1 MGNDNKIMMNC
12 DPKSAT
18 NMYTKKKWLTVA
30 LLLCLAAGAHAQ
42 QSVQFSQYIFNG
54 ISVNPA
60 YAGYKDV
67 LNLNAMYRQQWSG
80 FPGAPTT
87 GGVSLDGPLKRP
99 NRETN
104 VGLGVQ
110 AMMDNLGPQKAISL
124 YGSYSYRIR
133 LDEED
138 TRRFCLGIGIGATQ
152 YSLNGSDLEYL
163 DVGDR
168 IIPDGSA
175 KATTPDARFGIYYYT
190 PRFYFGLSVLDLF
203 SKYTSTGYKWRGYTY
218 ESIRRKQHL
227 YVTAGYMFKVTD
239 EISIKPSFMLK
250 DDFAGPTAVDLSL
263 MLHMDEL
270 LWIGGSYRT
279 SVPLWKKNSLPTTLD
294 KANAASAIVEYYI
307 TPKYRIGYSYDM
319 SMNKMPGS
327 HEISIGILFN
337 SKQYTTSNP
346 RYF

>member
-30 LLLCLAAGAHAQ
+30 LLLCLTAGAHAQ

-152 YSLNGSDLEYL
+152 YSLNGSDLEYI
-163 DVGDR
+163 DQGDR

-175 KATTPDARFGIYYYT
+175 SYHSGCPLRYLLLHSPFLLRSLCTG
-190 PRFYFGLSVLDLF
+190 SVFQIHQHRLQMERLYLR
-203 SKYTSTGYKWRGYTY
+203 KY
-218 ESIRRKQHL
+218 
-227 YVTAGYMFKVTD
+227 
-239 EISIKPSFMLK
+239 P
-250 DDFAGPTAVDLSL
+250 
-263 MLHMDEL
+263 
-270 LWIGGSYRT
+270 
-279 SVPLWKKNSLPTTLD
+279 
-294 KANAASAIVEYYI
+294 
-307 TPKYRIGYSYDM
+307 
-319 SMNKMPGS
+319 
-327 HEISIGILFN
+327 
-337 SKQYTTSNP
+337 
-346 RYF
+346 